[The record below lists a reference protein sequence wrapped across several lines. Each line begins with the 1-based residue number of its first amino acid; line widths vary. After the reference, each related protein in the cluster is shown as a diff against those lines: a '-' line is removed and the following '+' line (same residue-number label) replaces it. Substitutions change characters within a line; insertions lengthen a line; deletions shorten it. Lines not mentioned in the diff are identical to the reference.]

1 MSDSIDTLHRQDQG
15 HEAGANTA
23 AEVAFFRGLQAVT
36 ARIHACENL
45 DALMLEAGADI
56 CNALGAVRMTLYGVD
71 SDGAHIVSRVKTG
84 LDASRAIR
92 LPIDSHSIAGHV
104 ARTAEPLQIDD
115 AYDATALAGISPD
128 LKFRAEFDRHTGFRT
143 RQMLVVP
150 IGPLREPAR
159 LVGVL
164 QLINRRDEQPF
175 GALEREGALRL
186 AQTLEVAMRQRG
198 GHVAQ
203 RPGTDGGPYRALVQQ
218 GLLAADALNALL
230 ADVSVSGDAA
240 TLQAAL
246 RERFGLTSTQVG
258 RALAQWHDVPYE
270 AFQPRR
276 LRDATLH
283 ERVSRAFVV
292 EQQWIALEMIGD
304 ALLLMCT
311 DPRRIR
317 ESRVVPQLHP
327 RVARCLYAVTTHA
340 EFEQTVVQLYGEAT
354 REPALEAMLATLNSS
369 TVASDEAALRP
380 ADAVMDASDNELV
393 KFVNRI
399 LSDALT
405 QRASDIHIEP
415 QPGAGSVRV
424 RLRVDGLLR
433 HYIDLPARF
442 RQALVARLK
451 ILSGLDI
458 AERRR
463 PQDGK
468 MKFRR
473 PGEPDLELR
482 VATLPT
488 AGDVEDVVLRLLHAG
503 ASRSLDELDLSAW
516 HRAQLDR
523 LLERPHGLFYVC
535 GPTGSGKTTT
545 LHAVLR
551 ELNQGERKVW
561 TAEDPVEIT
570 QPGLRQVQINRK
582 AGIDFAT
589 LMRAFLR
596 ADPDVIM
603 IGESRDRETVAM
615 SIEASLTG
623 HLVLSTLHTNSAP
636 ESVVRLLDMGMDPF
650 NFADALQGILAQR
663 LARRLCECA
672 QPLAADDEALAVL
685 AQEYLAELSACDVA
699 PDTDIHT
706 DAATLA
712 QHWREHGIDDGPV
725 QLRRAIGC
733 PRCHGSGYSGR
744 LALHELMVVDASL
757 RALVQSRARVA
768 ELWRSAVQSGMRT
781 LKMDGITKVLRGLT
795 DIKQVRTVAG
805 R

>member
-1 MSDSIDTLHRQDQG
+1 MSDGSDTLHRQDHHKDDQQY
-15 HEAGANTA
+15 AGADAA
-23 AEVAFFRGLQAVT
+23 AEVAFFRGLQGVT

-45 DALMLEAGADI
+45 DALMLDAGTDI
-56 CNALGAVRMTLYGVD
+56 CGALGAVRMTLYGVD

-84 LDASRAIR
+84 LDGSRAIR

-115 AYDATALAGISPD
+115 AYDAAALSRIAPE
-128 LKFRAEFDRHTGFRT
+128 LQFRADFDRHTGFRT

-164 QLINRRDEQPF
+164 QLINRHDGQPF

-203 RPGTDGGPYRALVQQ
+203 RPGADGEPYRALVQQ
-218 GLLAADALNALL
+218 GLLEADALHALL
-230 ADVSVSGDAA
+230 ADATAPGDAA
-240 TLQAAL
+240 TLQAAM
-246 RERFGLTSTQVG
+246 RERFGLTSTQIG
-258 RALAQWHDVPYE
+258 QALAQWHGVPYE

-276 LRDATLH
+276 QRDAALH

-311 DPRRIR
+311 DPRRTR

-327 RVARCLYAVTTHA
+327 RVARCIYAVTTQA
-340 EFEQTVVQLYGEAT
+340 EFDQTVSQLYGEAT
-354 REPALEAMLATLNSS
+354 REPALEAMLATLNNS
-369 TVASDEAALRP
+369 TVASEEAALRP
-380 ADAVMDASDNELV
+380 ADAVTDASDNELV
-393 KFVNRI
+393 RFVNRI
-399 LSDALT
+399 LSDALA

-415 QPGAGSVRV
+415 QLGAGAVRV

-503 ASRSLDELDLSAW
+503 ASRSLDELDLSVW

-551 ELNQGERKVW
+551 QLNQGERKVW

-603 IGESRDRETVAM
+603 IGESRDRETVSM

-663 LARRLCECA
+663 LVRRLCECA
-672 QPLAADDEALAVL
+672 QPIAADHNDLRAL
-685 AQEYLAELSACDVA
+685 AQEYQAEISACDVQ
-699 PDTDIHT
+699 PDT

-712 QHWREHGIDDGPV
+712 LHWREHGTEDGPV
-725 QLRRAIGC
+725 HLRRAVGC
-733 PRCHGSGYSGR
+733 ARCHGSGYSGR

-768 ELWRSAVQSGMRT
+768 ELWRTAAQSGMRT
-781 LKMDGITKVLRGLT
+781 LKMDGIIKVLRGLT

>member
-1 MSDSIDTLHRQDQG
+1 MLEIIERQAAQPACSDAAFEAAYFCRLQPVIERIQRSANPEALLA
-15 HEAGANTA
+15 EAGS
-23 AEVAFFRGLQAVT
+23 
-36 ARIHACENL
+36 
-45 DALMLEAGADI
+45 DI
-56 CNALGAVRMTLYGVD
+56 CAALGAQRMTLYAVED
-71 SDGAHIVSRVKTG
+71 DRAHIVSRVKTG
-84 LDASRAIR
+84 LDGSRAIR
-92 LPIDSHSIAGHV
+92 LAVDSHSIAGHV

-115 AYDATALAGISPD
+115 AYDAAALARLAPD
-128 LKFRAEFDRHTGFRT
+128 LRFRADFDRLTGFRS
-143 RQMLVVP
+143 RHMLVVP
-150 IGPLREPAR
+150 VGPVSEPAR
-159 LVGVL
+159 LLGVL
-164 QLINRRDEQPF
+164 QLINCLDDRPF
-175 GALEREGALRL
+175 GAFEREGALRL
-186 AQTLEVAMRQRG
+186 AQALEAALRQRG
-198 GHVAQ
+198 GLAAPHA
-203 RPGTDGGPYRALVQQ
+203 GGDGGPYRALVQQ
-218 GLLAADALNALL
+218 GAIAAATLDALL
-230 ADVSVSGDAA
+230 ADASASRTDAA
-240 TLQAAL
+240 LQAAL
-246 RERFGLTSTQVG
+246 RERCGLSNSQLG
-258 RALAQWHDVPYE
+258 RALAQWHAVPYE
-270 AFQPRR
+270 PFVPRR
-276 LRDATLH
+276 PRDAALH
-283 ERVSRAFVV
+283 ERVSRALVV
-292 EQQWIALEMIGD
+292 EQQWLALEMIGD

-311 DPRRIR
+311 NPRRTR

-327 RVARCLYAVTTHA
+327 RVARCIYAVTTQA
-340 EFEQTVVQLYGEAT
+340 EFDQTVVQLYGDAA
-354 REPALEAMLATLNSS
+354 REPAIEAMLATLNSS
-369 TVASDEAALRP
+369 ALPSDEAPLRAL
-380 ADAVMDASDNELV
+380 DAVVDTSDNELV

-399 LSDALT
+399 LADALA

-415 QPGAGSVRV
+415 QPGAGAVQV

-433 HYIDLPARF
+433 HYIELPARF

-458 AERRR
+458 GERRR

-473 PGEPDLELR
+473 PGEADLELR

-488 AGDVEDVVLRLLHAG
+488 AGDLEDVVLRLLHAG
-503 ASRSLDELDLSAW
+503 ASRSLDELELGTR
-516 HRAQLDR
+516 HRAELDR

-551 ELNQGERKVW
+551 QLNQGERKVW

-663 LARRLCECA
+663 LVRRLCDCA
-672 QPLAADDEALAVL
+672 QAVPADPELLLALAH
-685 AQEYLAELSACDVA
+685 EYLAEFGACGVE
-699 PDTDIHT
+699 PDT

-712 QHWREHGIDDGPV
+712 RRWRARGSEDGPL
-725 QLRRAIGC
+725 QLRRACGC
-733 PRCHGSGYSGR
+733 PQCHGSGYSGR
-744 LALHELMVVDASL
+744 VALHELMPMDASL
-757 RALVQSRARVA
+757 RELVQGRAPVA
-768 ELWRSAVQSGMRT
+768 ALWRTAVRAGMRT
-781 LKMDGITKVLRGLT
+781 LKMDGIAKLLRGLT
-795 DIKQVRTVAG
+795 DIKQVRAVAG